1 MKARS
6 QLDPQHRA
14 ARSRLAKLLD
24 AGLLLKGSL
33 VTMARTCG
41 KPNCKCT
48 RGHKH
53 VSLYLAVRHGNV
65 RKMIY
70 VPPALEDAAAQWVET
85 YRQVEQCL
93 DDISAACLERFQKAK
108 RALRDAGDAGR
119 AERRAR
125 P

>member
-1 MKARS
+1 MRTRS
-6 QLDPQHRA
+6 QLTPQHRA
-14 ARSRLAKLLD
+14 ARSRLAKLID
-24 AGLLLKGSL
+24 DGLLLKASL

-41 KPNCKCT
+41 KPKCKCT

-53 VSLYLAVRHGNV
+53 VSLYLALRHRNR

-70 VPPALEDAAAQWVET
+70 VPRALEDAVGHWVET

-108 RALRDAGDAGR
+108 RALRDAGDAQR
-119 AERRAR
+119 AGRRAQ